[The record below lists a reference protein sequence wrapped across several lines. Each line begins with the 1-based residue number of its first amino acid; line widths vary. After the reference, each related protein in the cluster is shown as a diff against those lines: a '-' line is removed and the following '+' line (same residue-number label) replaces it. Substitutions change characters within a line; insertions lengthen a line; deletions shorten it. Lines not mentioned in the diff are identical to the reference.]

1 MLLWGRSIA
10 RTIIYFII
18 INLHWK
24 ISKKIYRGQQTDRKL
39 LCISY
44 STCSYWSTNSSS
56 YNWKPKSSWYS
67 DYAWILHTLITTLIS
82 LVSQQISFLSFYLTN
97 IDCIPK
103 KDGWNQFLLLP
114 IGMVLNYICMLI
126 WNNFNYNIL
135 WSFHYRLLNLV
146 DKWIRNIS
154 LWIQHFAWNYYL
166 GKLIC
171 FHCRNKI
178 YTTYRF
184 FLNVIL
190 LDILMHIYSIYH
202 PLWHLPKKLIN
213 TLLNKH
219 HYQLLQILLIK
230 QWYIVY

>member
-24 ISKKIYRGQQTDRKL
+24 ISKKSIGDSRQTGNCYVYPTPLVHIDPL
-39 LCISY
+39 IHLPIIE
-44 STCSYWSTNSSS
+44 NL
-56 YNWKPKSSWYS
+56 KSSWYS
-67 DYAWILHTLITTLIS
+67 DYAWFLHTLITTLIS

-154 LWIQHFAWNYYL
+154 LWIQHFAWNYFWENL
-166 GKLIC
+166 
-171 FHCRNKI
+171 FAFTVATKI
-178 YTTYRF
+178 YTTYRAFISVMF
-184 FLNVIL
+184 F
-190 LDILMHIYSIYH
+190 Y
-202 PLWHLPKKLIN
+202 
-213 TLLNKH
+213 
-219 HYQLLQILLIK
+219 
-230 QWYIVY
+230 